1 MRCPNCDA
9 DNPEGNAFCE
19 ACGTQLSRLCPECGT
34 RNSPTARYCGACG
47 AFIGSTQGERK
58 RATIMFADIV
68 GSTEL
73 ISGLDPEQA
82 LERLRPAVEA
92 MCAAVQKY
100 DGTVVRTLGDGVMAA
115 FGVPRAK
122 RVMPCWLAKQHSPCR
137 QHFRCNRES
146 RRFASG
152 CTRVKSCRVC

>member
-115 FGVPRAK
+115 FGVPRAQEGHAL
-122 RVMPCWLAKQHSPCR
+122 LACEAGSI
-137 QHFRCNRES
+137 
-146 RRFASG
+146 SG
-152 CTRVKSCRVC
+152 ATGKAGDSHRAALG